1 MIPAWDQ
8 TGTPSHFH
16 SSTTSGSASLIS
28 SRTRDSVSPRQSPS
42 SLILASIKREGDF
55 AFCGASFFFV
65 FFFMSHALSAV
76 ATDTRTAR
84 NAGNTVHSL
93 LRYPRL
99 EVVCTLAHA
108 KLDDPKIRETEL
120 AKRVLLR
127 DRLDLLPILAYGEN
141 DAAVPWNFAAGDD
154 ERSGRVLLLE
164 VSHVRAHRTV
174 D

>member
-1 MIPAWDQ
+1 
-8 TGTPSHFH
+8 
-16 SSTTSGSASLIS
+16 
-28 SRTRDSVSPRQSPS
+28 
-42 SLILASIKREGDF
+42 
-55 AFCGASFFFV
+55 
-65 FFFMSHALSAV
+65 
-76 ATDTRTAR
+76 
-84 NAGNTVHSL
+84 
-93 LRYPRL
+93 L

-174 D
+174 DLREVRLVNQLDDEHGSISARDGTAVNLDLADVHEAAPAVPAPGREIGEPDLV